1 MADKEKPEATEK
13 KARKPRKARTFV
25 LIRST
30 ADGTMAVIAHDK
42 TLKAL
47 RGYKPPEGDGEC
59 TYREAVLLGEAFT
72 LRPVQNIVRE
82 VVK

>member
-1 MADKEKPEATEK
+1 MADKDKSETTEK
-13 KARKPRKARTFV
+13 KVRKPRKARTFV
-25 LIRST
+25 LIRQG
-30 ADGTMAVIAHDK
+30 DGEAVVITKAN

-72 LRPVQNIVRE
+72 LRHVQNIVRE